1 MRFLPSQ
8 AAENS
13 ASERYS
19 EGGNKLFGY
28 VLPYQADLKVWQW
41 QAYRAYYC
49 GLCMQLKERYGFLPR
64 FVLNYDFVFLA
75 LLADGLSGEEPLIS
89 SSRCIANPIQRHPIC
104 QVSKG
109 LAMAADALVLTA
121 YYKIID
127 DVSDERAA
135 KRMLSVAAQ
144 GLFHRAQEKAGR
156 IFPELQT
163 VLKTQTQCQANL
175 EAKGCADPDEAADPT
190 AQMTAALFSL
200 AAAEPSQQ
208 APLRHMG
215 MLLGKVLYYL
225 DAAEDFDSDG
235 QSGSYNVFQNA
246 KLSRENMIAQVTLLC
261 RMCAGEAAR
270 RYGEISIESPVHK
283 ALIENILFLGLPQ
296 SISKAG
302 QKRTRKPTTHLS
314 SLNGK
319 EIL

>member
-1 MRFLPSQ
+1 M
-8 AAENS
+8 
-13 ASERYS
+13 
-19 EGGNKLFGY
+19 FGY

-64 FVLNYDFVFLA
+64 LVLNYDFVFLA
-75 LLADGLSGEEPLIS
+75 LLADGLSGEEPLIA

-104 QVSKG
+104 QASKG

-121 YYKIID
+121 YYKMVD
-127 DVSDERAA
+127 DVSDEHAA
-135 KRMLSVAAQ
+135 KRAFSLAAK
-144 GLFHRAQEKAGR
+144 GLFHRVQEKAGHR
-156 IFPELQT
+156 FPELQN
-163 VLKTQTQCQANL
+163 VLHTQTQCQAKL
-175 EAKGCADPDEAADPT
+175 EAEGCADPDHAADPT

-215 MLLGKVLYYL
+215 ILLGKILYYL
-225 DAAEDFDSDG
+225 DAAEDFESDG
-235 QSGSYNVFQNA
+235 QNGAYNVFHNA
-246 KLSRENMIAQVTLLC
+246 KLSRGDMIAQVTLLC

-270 RYGEISIESPVHK
+270 RFGELAIKSPVHK

-296 SISKAG
+296 SISRAG
-302 QKRTRKPTTHLS
+302 EKRTRKPTTHLS